1 MAQAISG
8 HLVSLQPLI
17 PAADSSFY
25 RVFLWYCVQH
35 LHNMPGMNIGYERAC
50 GHSLTVVSVPVHY
63 QHSDTLRQRCSY
75 MAHCGSSV
83 CMNATSTGK
92 SPGSNAGI
100 LRGIVHV
107 SGRSSSSKGCL
118 ITANAVSQWRKH
130 SVFSRREVCHT
141 PVASAILLLLNLP
154 KRISKWKNM

>member
-8 HLVSLQPLI
+8 HLVSLQPVI

-25 RVFLWYCVQH
+25 LVFLWYCVQH
-35 LHNMPGMNIGYERAC
+35 LHNIPGMNIGYERARR
-50 GHSLTVVSVPVHY
+50 HSLTVVSVPVHY
-63 QHSDTLRQRCSY
+63 QHSDTLRQRRSY

-83 CMNATSTGK
+83 CMNATSTGA

-100 LRGIVHV
+100 LRGTVHV
-107 SGRSSSSKGCL
+107 SGRSSSSKGLL

-130 SVFSRREVCHT
+130 SFLSRSEVCH
-141 PVASAILLLLNLP
+141 LLP
-154 KRISKWKNM
+154 PQSFCF